1 MGLTN
6 RHVTQE
12 PIKDRSLG
20 LNGRDPPLRAL
31 AAATGCSSLVRAYL
45 VELRLSSPH
54 KPICL
59 KTNPQKS
66 KNNRERVCS
75 AARKRS
81 LRYRKGMILT
91 RLAIGL
97 VAGLL
102 SGFLGIAGGTILIP
116 AMVLLLHL
124 DQKTAQGT
132 SLAVLL
138 PPTGLLAFIEY
149 YRHGWVS
156 LHLSVLMV
164 IGVTVGAFGGAYPAA
179 QRWATSFLRRNS
191 RPPALCGCCLQ
202 AQFVAIGLLRKMFAV
217 FLVLIAVRVWFE

>member
-1 MGLTN
+1 
-6 RHVTQE
+6 
-12 PIKDRSLG
+12 
-20 LNGRDPPLRAL
+20 
-31 AAATGCSSLVRAYL
+31 
-45 VELRLSSPH
+45 
-54 KPICL
+54 
-59 KTNPQKS
+59 
-66 KNNRERVCS
+66 
-75 AARKRS
+75 
-81 LRYRKGMILT
+81 MILT
-91 RLAIGL
+91 GLAIGL

-156 LHLSVLMV
+156 LHLGVVMV
-164 IGVTVGAFGGAYPAA
+164 IGVTVGAFGGAY
-179 QRWATSFLRRNS
+179 LV
-191 RPPALCGCCLQ
+191 
-202 AQFVAIGLLRKMFAV
+202 QFVETGLLRKMFAV